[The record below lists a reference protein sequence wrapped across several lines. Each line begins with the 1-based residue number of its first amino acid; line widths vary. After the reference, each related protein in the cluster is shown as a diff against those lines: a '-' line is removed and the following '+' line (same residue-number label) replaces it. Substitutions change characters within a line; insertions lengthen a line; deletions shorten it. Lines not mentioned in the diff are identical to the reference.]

1 MIGSA
6 RYFWRTNTLK
16 MIGALFSAGML
27 ATSLYGQQAPPLD
40 AASRQLSHDIF
51 KQLIEINTTDSVGST
66 TVAAEAMRK
75 RLLDAGFAAG
85 DVVVLGPND
94 RKGNMVARY
103 RGRPGSGKK
112 PVLIIGHLDV
122 VEAKREDWTSDPFV
136 FTGKEEYFYG
146 RGTQDMKESDAAS
159 VATFIRLKQE
169 GFVPDRD
176 IILALTADEEGGKS
190 NGVDWLLKNHRELVD
205 AGFVLNADAG
215 GLNTEKG
222 KPVDLGVEAT
232 EKLYADYQLVATNP
246 GGHSSLPK
254 KDNAIYHLADALG
267 RLEAYQFPFELNA
280 VTRAYFETMAKIET
294 GPVAGDMLGVLK
306 TPPDTAAVAR
316 LSESPLY
323 NSTMRTTCVATMVEA
338 GHARNALPQRA
349 VANVNCRIL
358 PGHTPAEVRGELTKV
373 VADSQVEVKLVNNS
387 GALSDRDEN
396 EMSVT
401 PPPLNEEVFGALH
414 AVVGK
419 MWPGLPIV
427 PEMETGASDSKIT
440 MAAGMP
446 SYGFSGMGVDGDDV
460 RAHGKDE
467 RIGVESFY
475 TGVQFDYL
483 YLKAL
488 TGK

>member
-1 MIGSA
+1 
-6 RYFWRTNTLK
+6 LK
-16 MIGALFSAGML
+16 MIGIFFSAGIM
-27 ATSLYGQQAPPLD
+27 ATTLYAQQASTLD
-40 AASRQLSHDIF
+40 VASRQLSHDIF

-75 RLLDAGFAAG
+75 RLLDAGFAAE
-85 DVVVLGPND
+85 DVVVLGPNE

-103 RGRPGSGKK
+103 RGRQGSGKK
-112 PVLIIGHLDV
+112 PMLIIGHLDV

-136 FTGKEEYFYG
+136 FTEKDGYFYG

-159 VATFIRLKQE
+159 VATFIRLKRE

-190 NGVDWLLKNHRELVD
+190 NGVDWLLKNHRDLVD

-215 GLNTEKG
+215 GLNTDKG
-222 KPVDLGVEAT
+222 RPVNLGVEAT
-232 EKLYADYQLVATNP
+232 EKLYADYQLMATNP

-254 KDNAIYHLADALG
+254 KDNAIYELANALG
-267 RLEAYQFPFELNA
+267 RLEAYQFPFELNG
-280 VTRAYFETMAKIET
+280 VTRAYFEAMAKIEN
-294 GPVAGDMLGVLK
+294 GSVARDMLAVLK
-306 TPPDTAAVAR
+306 TPPDAAAVAR

-358 PGHTPAEVRGELTKV
+358 PGHTPAEVRAELTKV
-373 VADSQVEVKLVNNS
+373 VSDSKVEVKLVNDA

-401 PPPLNEEVFGALH
+401 PPPLNEEVFGALRS
-414 AVVGK
+414 VVGT

-446 SYGFSGMGVDGDDV
+446 SYGFSGMGIDGDDV
-460 RAHGKDE
+460 RAHGRDE

-475 TGVQFDYL
+475 TGVEFDYL